1 MGRWRDGRVD
11 DRRGCRVV
19 RAERPFRPLAA
30 YGGTYRRR
38 IDLKLGVAAVI
49 AGRKP
54 VLQFARASVVCAS
67 EILNTRLL
75 IARTHST
82 ARSSGQVRPHRRT
95 YVRRRNPSSSLLAV
109 QSPSLF
115 HCLACPGGT
124 AAQGRPAGGG
134 PRRSEARRRGC
145 DKNGEE
151 QPHEEKKIPRSVI
164 SDTSQP
170 ASQLVATT
178 ARRYPA
184 SESPTK

>member
-1 MGRWRDGRVD
+1 MRSSLYPRGWYSYVVAGSAVVAFSGRGFLGFQAVMGRWRDGRVD

-30 YGGTYRRR
+30 YGGTYHRR

-115 HCLACPGGT
+115 HCLVCPGGT
-124 AAQGRPAGGG
+124 AAQGQPAGGG
-134 PRRSEARRRGC
+134 RALIARY
-145 DKNGEE
+145 
-151 QPHEEKKIPRSVI
+151 I
-164 SDTSQP
+164 
-170 ASQLVATT
+170 
-178 ARRYPA
+178 
-184 SESPTK
+184 